1 MPVIEYT
8 NSGRPKRRAT
18 SRVDYKSMLD
28 EDDSET
34 FDFEELLEKMT
45 ADEERLVDLLL

>member
-1 MPVIEYT
+1 
-8 NSGRPKRRAT
+8 
-18 SRVDYKSMLD
+18 MLD

-45 ADEERLVDLLL
+45 ADEERLVDLLLWSSFVYNETNI